1 MIRNHIMISKKQLL
15 DSDGI
20 ATSVGTSEVHE
31 QRRKLRDIPCND
43 GVPKHLRNEE
53 IGDYFWFSNLH
64 QLFLLKTVE

>member
-15 DSDGI
+15 DSDRI

-43 GVPKHLRNEE
+43 GVPKTPKKRGNRR
-53 IGDYFWFSNLH
+53 
-64 QLFLLKTVE
+64 LFLVLKSPSTFFT